1 MQVEGKTLDWKARLK
16 HCYMVMQDTSHQ
28 LFTESVTDEVLL
40 SMDDE
45 DETIVNKILK
55 QFDLLEYKD
64 RHPLS
69 LSGGQKQRVAIAS
82 AIVSDREIIV
92 FDEPTSGLDLKHMRE
107 VARSLKSLADQG
119 KKRFL
124 LLRMIRS
131 W

>member
-1 MQVEGKTLDWKARLK
+1 
-16 HCYMVMQDTSHQ
+16 MQDTSHQ

-40 SMDDE
+40 SMDNE
-45 DETIVNKILK
+45 DETVVDKILE
-55 QFDLLEYKD
+55 QFDLLAYKD

-82 AIVSDREIIV
+82 AIVSNREIIV

-107 VARSLKSLADQG
+107 VALSLKSLADQA
-119 KKRFL
+119 KRFL
-124 LLRMIRS
+124 LLHMIQN

>member
-1 MQVEGKTLDWKARLK
+1 
-16 HCYMVMQDTSHQ
+16 MQDTSHQ

-40 SMDDE
+40 SMDNE
-45 DETIVNKILK
+45 DETVVDKILE
-55 QFDLLEYKD
+55 QFDLLAYKD

-82 AIVSDREIIV
+82 AIVSNREIIV

-107 VARSLKSLADQG
+107 VH
-119 KKRFL
+119 
-124 LLRMIRS
+124 MIRN